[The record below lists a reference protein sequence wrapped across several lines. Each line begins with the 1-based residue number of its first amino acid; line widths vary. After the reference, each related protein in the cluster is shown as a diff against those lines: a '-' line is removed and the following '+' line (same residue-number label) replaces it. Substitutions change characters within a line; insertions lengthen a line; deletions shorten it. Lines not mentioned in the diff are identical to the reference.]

1 MIGNII
7 QTFTDDFGELN
18 KDKPWQGIIA
28 AAKFACHAT
37 VHTTLNASPTQ
48 LVFGRDAILNTRYE
62 TDWKVI
68 RDRKQKRIDYNNR
81 RENAKRIDHTYNVN
95 DQVLVRD
102 KAPGDID
109 NKYGKTE
116 WEGPYTVVRYNK
128 DTGTVYVR
136 QGALIQPYNIR
147 KIKPYVT

>member
-1 MIGNII
+1 MDLIYLKFNRFKSFETNII
-7 QTFTDDFGELN
+7 SVASLTCDT
-18 KDKPWQGIIA
+18 
-28 AAKFACHAT
+28 AT
-37 VHTTLNASPTQ
+37 MC
-48 LVFGRDAILNTRYE
+48 IRYK

-68 RDRKQKRIDYNNR
+68 HDRKQKQIDYNNR

-95 DQVLVRD
+95 GQVLVHD

-116 WEGPYTVVRYNK
+116 WEGPYTVMRYTK

-136 QGALIQPYNIR
+136 QGALIHPYNIR